1 MSDTWSV
8 KLERDD
14 LLSNTAL
21 LGGDFAAAYSRRV
34 DEWISSIV
42 TEFPI
47 PEGAALV
54 AMGGYGRGE
63 LAPQSDLDV
72 ALVHRDDADVSAF
85 AERIWYPIW
94 DSGIRLGHRVDT
106 IDGLLKIAR
115 TDLDTAT
122 ALLSLRHLAGDN
134 SLALD
139 LAVRSA
145 DQWRSNPSGNA
156 ALVSERV
163 GQLHRQHGEVAFGLG
178 PDLKLGRGGLRDV
191 HALQWARATGVLAD
205 DSQGVSLDEAYETL
219 LRARVELH
227 RLTGRPG
234 DRLVLEMQDDVAI
247 ALGYRNA
254 DPMMAEIASAARTI
268 GWVSDAAWFW
278 VDRSS
283 GPRRRS
289 SDIERSANGIVI
301 DSGLLS
307 LSSSADVDDPMLI
320 LDLAHAA
327 ASRDAFVDQGSLE
340 RLGAASAAF
349 PEPWT
354 EAMRRRFIDVL
365 LLGRSAI
372 TALEALD
379 QVGLMS
385 RIIPEWEPNRSRP
398 QRNEYH
404 RFTVDRHLLEA
415 ASEAS
420 TLTDR
425 VDRSDLLVLGA
436 LLHDIGKGYPGD
448 HTDVGVEL
456 IAVIAERMG
465 YDEHDQAL
473 LVDMCRHHLLLPD
486 VATRRDLDD
495 DGTIALVADAVGSV
509 ELLMLLGALT
519 EADSIATGPSA
530 WNASKGRLVRT
541 LVERVRN
548 VLQGAT
554 PEDVVGEGFPGEV
567 ERELMARAIEEES
580 SFLVDLSGTTITVV
594 QQDRSGAFSRVA
606 GVLTLNG
613 LDIVS
618 AAAHTEDGVALSQF
632 TVLHDE
638 YDAARVENQLLTGTS
653 GRLALEARVDERR
666 NTYARSMK
674 RTSAR
679 TLPTTVTFDNQSS
692 QYATIVEVNCRDQ
705 VGLLYRIA
713 QAMSEMGIEISTAR
727 IQTIGD
733 AIIDA
738 FYITY
743 ESDKILDEAFL
754 LELERAILY
763 AIEKK

>member
-145 DQWRSNPSGNA
+145 DQWRGNPSGNA

-307 LSSSADVDDPMLI
+307 LSSSADVDDQMLI

-415 ASEAS
+415 AAEAS
-420 TLTDR
+420 ALMDR
-425 VDRSDLLVLGA
+425 VDRPDILVLGA

-456 IAVIAERMG
+456 IDVIATNMG
-465 YDEHDQAL
+465 YSEADRSL
-473 LVDMCRHHLLLPD
+473 LVDMCRFHLLLPD

-495 DGTIALVADAVGSV
+495 DGTIRMVADKVGSV
-509 ELLMLLGALT
+509 ELLKLLSALT

-530 WNASKGRLVRT
+530 WNGSKAELVRVLT
-541 LVERVRN
+541 ARVRD
-548 VLQGAT
+548 VLGGAA
-554 PEDVVGEGFPGEV
+554 PADVVGDGFPSPAQRSMLDQDGVAV
-567 ERELMARAIEEES
+567 E
-580 SFLVDLSGTTITVV
+580 ITEAVVSVV
-594 QQDRSGAFSRVA
+594 QDDAAGAFSRVA

-613 LDIVS
+613 LEIIAAS
-618 AAAHTEDGVALSQF
+618 ALTENGRALSQF
-632 TVLHDE
+632 VVHRSDF
-638 YDAARVENQLLTGTS
+638 DA
-653 GRLALEARVDERR
+653 GRLASQLERGVEGKLALDARVSERR
-666 NTYARSMK
+666 RTYAQTLKRS
-674 RTSAR
+674 SASPVEPG
-679 TLPTTVTFDNQSS
+679 LTFDNETSGQASV
-692 QYATIVEVNCRDQ
+692 IEVTCRDQ
-705 VGLLYRIA
+705 IGVLFRISRA
-713 QAMSEMGIEISTAR
+713 LSEMSVEILTAR

-733 AIIDA
+733 AVVDSFYVTCGGEKLTDQNHID
-738 FYITY
+738 
-743 ESDKILDEAFL
+743 EV
-754 LELERAILY
+754 ERAVLH
-763 AIEKK
+763 AIARK